1 VIDSAPPI
9 PDGAA
14 ARGGARAGRSAA
26 ASAGGGS
33 PELWPQVETQPSADA
48 ELSGQVTTDS
58 QTELAQSH
66 LSRETGHSEQEIA
79 DELDALPS
87 PDAD

>member
-66 LSRETGHSEQEIA
+66 F
-79 DELDALPS
+79 
-87 PDAD
+87 